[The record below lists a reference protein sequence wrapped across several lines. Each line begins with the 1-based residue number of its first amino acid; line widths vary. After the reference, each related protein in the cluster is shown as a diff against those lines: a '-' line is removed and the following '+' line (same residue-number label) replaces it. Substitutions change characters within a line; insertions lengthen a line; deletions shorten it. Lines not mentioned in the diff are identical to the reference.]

1 MALEQKLNKIGGV
14 GLSLGKDERA
24 IRDDQWIERVKKGD
38 KDAFEEIYR
47 CYYPQLGPFL
57 MRYVNSD
64 DVAED
69 IIHNVFYKV
78 WDNRER
84 LRADGTLKAYL
95 FKAVRNQAL
104 NHLSRNKDDMSIQ
117 FSETNTQADLDNNP
131 EMILELREFREAY
144 LCAVEKLPEKR
155 RNIFLMHREDQLTYR
170 EISEVLNI
178 SIKTV
183 ETQISRSMK
192 FLIDKLSVFR

>member
-1 MALEQKLNKIGGV
+1 MALEQKLNSIGGV

-24 IRDDQWIERVKKGD
+24 IRDNQWVEGVNKGERK
-38 KDAFEEIYR
+38 AFEEIYR

-57 MRYVNSD
+57 LRYVNSEK
-64 DVAED
+64 VAED

-78 WDNRER
+78 WENRER

-95 FKAVRNQAL
+95 FKAVQNQAFKYL
-104 NHLSRNKDDMSIQ
+104 AKNKGENTVELSDK
-117 FSETNTQADLDNNP
+117 TTQSDTDNNP
-131 EMILELREFREAY
+131 EIILELKEFKEAY
-144 LCAVEKLPEKR
+144 RYALKKLPEKR
-155 RNIFLMHREDQLTYR
+155 RNIFLMHREDHLTYR

-192 FLIDKLSVFR
+192 FLIDQLSRFR